1 MRMRTISLVAI
12 AAIATLALATRLA
25 LLSRMDGL
33 VGYDAYFYAVQTRD
47 LLETGKVTYP
57 DSSLVYLLLHAVA
70 RATGDVPL
78 AVRFVAALGGAV
90 LPIPVYFLGLE
101 LSRRRL
107 IGLVAAALSAAST
120 VHLYFSFEFLKS
132 AWSLVPFAAG
142 LALLARA
149 ERTKSRAPLALAIA
163 AFVVAALTHRA
174 MVALAVVALV
184 PFSASA
190 AVRAWRRSPRW
201 TATGLVVCLVA
212 SARLPAFTSCVRFVA
227 ADVSWPSFA
236 LLEIARGP
244 GSFYG
249 IAYVVEVALY
259 HAVVVVLVAF
269 AFASVFRRGPLVA
282 RPATAKM
289 TWSLVLLLAVLLF
302 PFWSHDW
309 MGLFFRLLRLALVPS
324 LGALALIA
332 ARVPNRVA
340 WGVGLVAIGCVA
352 LEPRLADRYARAHPD
367 YEKGRAA
374 VEALGARLP
383 KNSRV
388 VAPHGWQ
395 FFVTFVTRLPATSKP
410 VRDVGDVWILD
421 VDDPVLAPGA
431 DEVHCATDATAI
443 ELTPGFRARPCTGD
457 RLRWATP

>member
-190 AVRAWRRSPRW
+190 VPM
-201 TATGLVVCLVA
+201 A
-212 SARLPAFTSCVRFVA
+212 SSDSA
-227 ADVSWPSFA
+227 
-236 LLEIARGP
+236 
-244 GSFYG
+244 
-249 IAYVVEVALY
+249 
-259 HAVVVVLVAF
+259 
-269 AFASVFRRGPLVA
+269 
-282 RPATAKM
+282 
-289 TWSLVLLLAVLLF
+289 
-302 PFWSHDW
+302 
-309 MGLFFRLLRLALVPS
+309 
-324 LGALALIA
+324 
-332 ARVPNRVA
+332 
-340 WGVGLVAIGCVA
+340 
-352 LEPRLADRYARAHPD
+352 
-367 YEKGRAA
+367 
-374 VEALGARLP
+374 
-383 KNSRV
+383 
-388 VAPHGWQ
+388 
-395 FFVTFVTRLPATSKP
+395 
-410 VRDVGDVWILD
+410 
-421 VDDPVLAPGA
+421 
-431 DEVHCATDATAI
+431 
-443 ELTPGFRARPCTGD
+443 
-457 RLRWATP
+457 